1 MRGNYI
7 NRSEGSKFPI
17 YRALP
22 APAEGGAVPTRRPRS
37 QPEGSG
43 VYKAQDWR
51 PEGTAAPGFTSRP
64 AGGAAL
70 RARRSFWG
78 IQSERREDESAARLR
93 PDAAVSAF
101 AAGNG
106 RSDGERG
113 WRGVSG
119 CWPRRDGA
127 VLCSFVQSA
136 SGSGVFQLKL
146 HEFVN
151 SRGALASGEP
161 CAPHCRTFFRVC
173 LKHFQAVVSP
183 GSCTFGSIITPVL
196 GVNSFSIRDTER
208 FDSPIKLPFNF
219 TWPVSGAGRRARPSA
234 ERSGAARCGAVRAG
248 CGRAALCCAVL
259 TLLSARRGPS
269 RSSSRPG
276 TRPPITCRKVSAA
289 PPSRNG

>member
-1 MRGNYI
+1 M
-7 NRSEGSKFPI
+7 
-17 YRALP
+17 
-22 APAEGGAVPTRRPRS
+22 
-37 QPEGSG
+37 
-43 VYKAQDWR
+43 
-51 PEGTAAPGFTSRP
+51 
-64 AGGAAL
+64 
-70 RARRSFWG
+70 
-78 IQSERREDESAARLR
+78 
-93 PDAAVSAF
+93 
-101 AAGNG
+101 
-106 RSDGERG
+106 
-113 WRGVSG
+113 
-119 CWPRRDGA
+119 
-127 VLCSFVQSA
+127 LCSFVQSA

-219 TWPVSGAGRRARPSA
+219 TWPVSSAGRRARSSA
-234 ERSGAARCGAVRAG
+234 ERRGAVR
-248 CGRAALCCAVL
+248 CGRGAGAPRCAVL
-259 TLLSARRGPS
+259 TLLLLSARRGPS

-289 PPSRNG
+289 PPPRNG